1 MISADSR
8 YEVLKEET
16 QGRIFLERNFA
27 KGWESIFVSP
37 TELEEGLAHK
47 GMRKITNP
55 TLVLTSHS
63 SSMAFVLASEESP
76 VFICSKRTY
85 KEPYGYTML
94 LEIHLGKL
102 LPEYVYY
109 LSKYEPWRKVSERID
124 YYDKLEDPN
133 YEGWNWKPNVGCL
146 FDPVY
151 GSVEVG
157 NQSIEEV
164 FLGQWHKNIPTLSMQ
179 KQRISD
185 AQSIEKHLQK
195 KMFEKEQKFLEKEW
209 LNEAH
214 IRNSKHRLSNEVM
227 PLRMAVENLRD
238 FMLENPIAGIK
249 PTDIIGKE
257 TGQTVDGLL
266 EDLLTSI
273 KNIEVGIDNLT
284 KSEHMGESSEVIDV
298 ASFLND
304 YIGRKV
310 SKYSQ
315 CVQVEKI
322 GFERSLSIN
331 ISHQAF
337 IEVLD
342 NIVNNA
348 FRHGFT
354 EERTDYI
361 LQFVIEPTNENMCKI
376 SIANNGAPM
385 SERAHNTFF
394 EQGSFAGPTGHTGIG
409 GYIIYDICDKAH
421 GRALPPYS
429 KDGFPVVIGIEF
441 PLV

>member
-124 YYDKLEDPN
+124 SYDKLKDPHFK
-133 YEGWNWKPNVGCL
+133 GWNWMRNVCIP
-146 FDPVY
+146 DPVY
-151 GSVEVG
+151 GIVEVS
-157 NQSIEEV
+157 QSIEEV
-164 FLGQWHKNIPTLSMQ
+164 FLEQWHKNIPEELSMQ
-179 KQRISD
+179 KQKISD

-195 KMFEKEQKFLEKEW
+195 KMSEKEQKFLEKEW

-227 PLRMAVENLRD
+227 PLRMAVERLRD
-238 FMLENPIAGIK
+238 YMLKNPSGGIK
-249 PTDIIGKE
+249 STDIIGKA
-257 TGQTVDGLL
+257 TSQTVADLL

-273 KNIEVGIDNLT
+273 KNIETGIDNLT
-284 KSEHMGESSEVIDV
+284 KSEHMGEGAEVIDV
-298 ASFLND
+298 SNFLNN
-304 YIGRKV
+304 YIERIV
-310 SKYSQ
+310 SKYSLS
-315 CVQVEKI
+315 VQIEKI
-322 GFERSLSIN
+322 GFESNLRIE
-331 ISHQAF
+331 ISPQTF
-337 IEVLD
+337 IELLD

-354 EERTDYI
+354 EERNDYI
-361 LQFVIEPTNENMCKI
+361 LQFVIELTNENMCKI

-409 GYIIYDICDKAH
+409 GFRIYDICDKAQ

-429 KDGFPVVIGIEF
+429 KEGFSVVISVEF

>member
-8 YEVLKEET
+8 YEVLKEEA
-16 QGRIFLERNFA
+16 QGRIFQERNFA
-27 KGWESIFVSP
+27 KEWESIFVSP

-94 LEIHLGKL
+94 LDIHLGKL

-133 YEGWNWKPNVGCL
+133 YEGWNWKPNVGCI

-214 IRNSKHRLSNEVM
+214 IRNSKHRLSNEIM
-227 PLRMAVENLRD
+227 PLRMAVERLRD
-238 FMLENPIAGIK
+238 YMLKNPSGGIK
-249 PTDIIGKE
+249 STDIIGKA
-257 TGQTVDGLL
+257 TSQTVADLL

-273 KNIEVGIDNLT
+273 KNIETGIDNLT
-284 KSEHMGESSEVIDV
+284 KSEHMGEGAEVIDV
-298 ASFLND
+298 SNFLNN
-304 YIGRKV
+304 YIERIV
-310 SKYSQ
+310 SKYSLS
-315 CVQVEKI
+315 VQIEKI
-322 GFERSLSIN
+322 GFESNLRIE
-331 ISHQAF
+331 ISPQTF
-337 IEVLD
+337 IELLD

-354 EERTDYI
+354 EERNDYI
-361 LQFVIEPTNENMCKI
+361 LQFVIELTNENMCKI

-409 GYIIYDICDKAH
+409 GFRIYDICDKAQ

-429 KDGFPVVIGIEF
+429 KEGFSVVISVEF

>member
-94 LEIHLGKL
+94 LEIHLGEL

-124 YYDKLEDPN
+124 YYDKLKDPN
-133 YEGWNWKPNVGCL
+133 YEGWNWKPNVCIP
-146 FDPVY
+146 DPVY
-151 GSVEVG
+151 GIVEVS
-157 NQSIEEV
+157 QSIEEV
-164 FLGQWHKNIPTLSMQ
+164 FLEQWHKNIPELSMQ
-179 KQRISD
+179 KQKISD

-195 KMFEKEQKFLEKEW
+195 KMSEKEQKFLEKEW

-227 PLRMAVENLRD
+227 PLRMAVERLRSC
-238 FMLENPIAGIK
+238 MLKSSIGIK
-249 PTDIIGKE
+249 STDIIGKA
-257 TGQTVDGLL
+257 TNQTVADLL

-273 KNIEVGIDNLT
+273 KNIETGIDNLT
-284 KSEHMGESSEVIDV
+284 KSEHMGEGAEVIDV
-298 ASFLND
+298 SNFLNN
-304 YIGRKV
+304 YIERIV
-310 SKYSQ
+310 SKYSLS
-315 CVQVEKI
+315 VQIEKI
-322 GFERSLSIN
+322 GFESNLRIE
-331 ISHQAF
+331 ISPQTF
-337 IEVLD
+337 IELLD

-354 EERTDYI
+354 EKRNDYI
-361 LQFVIEPTNENMCKI
+361 LQFVIELTNENMCKI

-409 GYIIYDICDKAH
+409 GYRIYDICDKAH
-421 GRALPPYS
+421 GRAFPPYS
-429 KDGFPVVIGIEF
+429 KNGFPVVIGIEF

>member
-76 VFICSKRTY
+76 VFICSKRMY

-94 LEIHLGKL
+94 LEIHLGEL

-133 YEGWNWKPNVGCL
+133 YEGWNWKPNVGCIS
-146 FDPVY
+146 DPVY
-151 GSVEVG
+151 GIVEVG

-179 KQRISD
+179 KQKISD

-195 KMFEKEQKFLEKEW
+195 KMSEKEQKFLEKEW

-227 PLRMAVENLRD
+227 PLRMAVERLRSY
-238 FMLENPIAGIK
+238 MLKSSIGIK
-249 PTDIIGKE
+249 STDIIGKA
-257 TGQTVDGLL
+257 TNQTVADLL

-273 KNIEVGIDNLT
+273 KNIETGIDNLT
-284 KSEHMGESSEVIDV
+284 KSEHIGESSEDIDV
-298 ASFLND
+298 ASFLNN
-304 YIGRKV
+304 YIDRIV
-310 SKYSQ
+310 SKFSLP
-315 CVQVEKI
+315 VQIEKI

-331 ISHQAF
+331 MSPQAF

-409 GYIIYDICDKAH
+409 GYRIYDICDKAH
-421 GRALPPYS
+421 GRAFPPYS
-429 KDGFPVVIGIEF
+429 KEGFSVVISVEF